1 MTLNTDE
8 RAAIVS
14 YRLEK
19 ARNTIQEVKDIGAI
33 GYWNLSANR
42 LYYAAYYASAALL
55 IHNGIDAST
64 HRGVLRMIG
73 QSFVKNGTLTMED
86 SKLLGRLFTMRQTG
100 DYEDLFDWEEKD
112 VAPLIHQVEDYIN
125 RICNLISCQKNNLI

>member
-1 MTLNTDE
+1 MTLKPEE

-19 ARNTIQEVKDIGAI
+19 AAKTIQEVKDVGSL

-42 LYYAAYYASAALL
+42 LYYAAYYASVALL
-55 IHNGIDAST
+55 VNNGIDATT
-64 HRGVLRMIG
+64 HKGVIRMIG
-73 QSFVKNGTLTMED
+73 EAFVRKGILTTDD

-100 DYEDLFDWEEKD
+100 DYEDLFDWEEND
-112 VAPLIHQVEDYIN
+112 VVPLIPRVEDYIG
-125 RICNLISCQKNNLI
+125 RIKGLIE

>member
-8 RAAIVS
+8 RAAIVA

-112 VAPLIHQVEDYIN
+112 VAPLIH
-125 RICNLISCQKNNLI
+125 